1 MGFSNDKLSLNK
13 DGFDYMEE
21 LIKEIEKKDNGSH
34 VKIKAVDEGQIE
46 KWEKNMN
53 IFLPND
59 YKNILRTTML
69 TQVDTNLLEL
79 YTPHD
84 FKLLEYQNSIYL
96 KLGEFIGDGEMLLYS
111 LNNKKYIGLL
121 DGRVVRDFERIEDI
135 LLKTK
140 KILDYSFAF
149 LNDTAELILDMINI
163 GAIPRELKKFLEL
176 LKNDY
181 VKESID
187 EFNSVDANIRR
198 WFLSKLTKEQVELF
212 IDIMRRYSV
221 VQFWNNERRLINEG
235 QCTREWTAEQIETI
249 MNISL
254 DTGNFKEN
262 ARPANEIRFQGNNG
276 HYYIARHIYDILK
289 RPEYAGE
296 PRNIQALDHNEYV
309 DSVMAV
315 YGVVININ
323 EI

>member
-163 GAIPRELKKFLEL
+163 GAIPGELKKFLEL

-249 MNISL
+249 KIEVSIK
-254 DTGNFKEN
+254 TV
-262 ARPANEIRFQGNNG
+262 
-276 HYYIARHIYDILK
+276 
-289 RPEYAGE
+289 
-296 PRNIQALDHNEYV
+296 V
-309 DSVMAV
+309 DLCFIM
-315 YGVVININ
+315 Y
-323 EI
+323 